1 MMRDMGTR
9 PQVASMRDTRHGGAP
24 IGVAHH
30 HVLPLGEK
38 RGRCTG
44 QWVSEPCPGLIPSL
58 GGDVGDK
65 QDAKSAATE
74 GCSASR
80 MGANLMLHQ
89 SKRQNNGKKYSSGCG
104 STRRPRK
111 LNGHQQKHHTAI
123 PAVGTNSGA
132 KQQHPNHIPT
142 AGPPPPLLRP
152 FWVTPGL
159 L

>member
-1 MMRDMGTR
+1 MRLHGMMRDMGTR

-80 MGANLMLHQ
+80 MGANLTLHQ
-89 SKRQNNGKKYSSGCG
+89 SKKDKIMERNTAQAVVPHGDLG
-104 STRRPRK
+104 S
-111 LNGHQQKHHTAI
+111 
-123 PAVGTNSGA
+123 
-132 KQQHPNHIPT
+132 
-142 AGPPPPLLRP
+142 
-152 FWVTPGL
+152 
-159 L
+159 